1 MSTTSMEFNCES
13 RKVGP
18 NSRPLICQVTSRSTV
33 DLCIRMR
40 YYTCWVQK
48 SRVTTPSWGVSR
60 WFPLPLFMP
69 SMIRCSVE
77 PSDPLA
83 LDETSFSASE
93 AEHALRSLHKRAAPG
108 PDGITM
114 QELKKISLAAQVLI
128 MRNWW
133 HYGVIPLELKQSK
146 TVFIPKCPTPQ
157 GPGVFQPSLYLQL
170 FCNFFRNWC
179 SEVWLNLITCI
190 SANEASLTTVAHPLN
205 VNITGTHSLRNLQT
219 ILRRQSWT

>member
-1 MSTTSMEFNCES
+1 MTTKHDGCAVCVAVKEVLVYISLYACVPRWVQFSLTWVQSNRIVFQLGGMSTTSMEFNCEP

-18 NSRPLICQVTSRSTV
+18 NSRPLKCQVTSRSTV
-33 DLCIRMR
+33 DLCIRIR

-114 QELKKISLAAQVLI
+114 QELKKISLAAQALI
-128 MRNWW
+128 MRNW
-133 HYGVIPLELKQSK
+133 
-146 TVFIPKCPTPQ
+146 
-157 GPGVFQPSLYLQL
+157 
-170 FCNFFRNWC
+170 
-179 SEVWLNLITCI
+179 
-190 SANEASLTTVAHPLN
+190 
-205 VNITGTHSLRNLQT
+205 
-219 ILRRQSWT
+219 